1 MKQKSD
7 PTLNFVPTAGATG
20 PSQNASAAPSAE
32 TIQYL
37 MDQAAG
43 FSLYANPDLSRKDDG
58 EKRGFVASATLSRF
72 NIILEAP
79 TSEGVRASN
88 AYGEMVGKLE
98 IRWFI
103 IPNDF
108 VAKPDREPPPCE
120 LDPTISQ
127 RFVMQEATF
136 IFGDGHD
143 GFRSFG
149 TGRTF
154 PMMVGNEA
162 RAVASAVGNVTEG
175 FGKFKG
181 HEGNFTICGDLQANG
196 FKGHILVRIAD
207 PESELRTQA
216 DLPPMQRQAALDP
229 QSTYLLW
236 AGQKDKGLERANR
249 FSVGADGQVRGMNV
263 PIRIKRLQLDCAVP
277 GHFESKDFAV
287 GQAVAREIGFGKG
300 SVDGANPVGTALNP
314 FLFEGVAH
322 YTFHDASGKAV
333 GTITTNFLEGRRFD
347 TKLPGAQ
354 DAPAVRF
361 GFFGPI
367 IAGSGCFQGI
377 EGMIY
382 GSTGAV
388 FYPPPGFHL
397 ITHFCAARISD
408 PEGKFRGALQ
418 AGID

>member
-7 PTLNFVPTAGATG
+7 PALNFVPATASTG
-20 PSQNASAAPSAE
+20 LSPNASVDPSAE
-32 TIQYL
+32 TIQSL

-43 FSLYANPDLSRKDDG
+43 FSLYATPDLSGKDNGG
-58 EKRGFVASATLSRF
+58 ERGFAASETLSRF

-98 IRWFI
+98 IRWLI

-108 VAKPDREPPPCE
+108 VARPDREPPPCE
-120 LDPTISQ
+120 LNPTISQ
-127 RFVMQEATF
+127 RFVMQETTF
-136 IFGDGHD
+136 IFGDGRD

-154 PMMVGNEA
+154 PMMVGDKA
-162 RAVASAVGNVTEG
+162 RAVAAAVGNVIEG

-207 PESELRTQA
+207 PAGELRTQA
-216 DLPPMQRQAALDP
+216 DLPPLQRQAVLDP

-236 AGQKDKGLERANR
+236 AGQKDHGLERANR
-249 FSVGADGQVRGMNV
+249 FSVGPDGQVRGMNI
-263 PIRIKRLQLDCAVP
+263 PIRIKRLRLDCAAP
-277 GHFESKDFAV
+277 GRFEGNDFTV

-300 SVDGANPVGTALNP
+300 SVAGANPVGTALSP

-322 YTFHDASGKAV
+322 YTFHDASGKKV

-354 DAPAVRF
+354 EAPAVRF

-408 PEGKFRGALQ
+408 PEGKFRGALGV
-418 AGID
+418 GID